1 MSITNIGGAGNRLD
15 DMGAQATA
23 EIGRHRLGQHG
34 GHAAGDV
41 FAKLLD
47 SMSQTTLP
55 TTNAGA
61 TSGAARALPGAPSQA
76 PPASSK

>member
-1 MSITNIGGAGNRLD
+1 MSITHIGAAGTTLD
-15 DMGAQATA
+15 DMGAQATT
-23 EIGRHRLGQHG
+23 EVSRHRVRQHA

-41 FAKLLD
+41 FEKLLD

-61 TSGAARALPGAPSQA
+61 ARALPGAAAQA
-76 PPASSK
+76 PPATSK